1 MDTTRYLFSSPLTNS
16 LIKDEK
22 FIEECHQANINV
34 SDNWEA
40 IFLFR
45 DLHLKMLDVKGNAV
59 ADEKFEKL
67 LKKVLP
73 TLTWLDGERLY

>member
-1 MDTTRYLFSSPLTNS
+1 MDTTRYLFSSPLTHS

-22 FIEECHQANINV
+22 FIEECYQANINV
-34 SDNWEA
+34 ADNWEA

-45 DLHLKMLDVKGNAV
+45 DLHLKQLDVKGNAV
-59 ADEKFEKL
+59 ADEKFRNL

>member
-22 FIEECHQANINV
+22 FIEECRQANINV

-45 DLHLKMLDVKGNAV
+45 DLHLKQLDVKGNAV
-59 ADEKFEKL
+59 ADEKFRNL

-73 TLTWLDGERLY
+73 TLNWLDGEQLY